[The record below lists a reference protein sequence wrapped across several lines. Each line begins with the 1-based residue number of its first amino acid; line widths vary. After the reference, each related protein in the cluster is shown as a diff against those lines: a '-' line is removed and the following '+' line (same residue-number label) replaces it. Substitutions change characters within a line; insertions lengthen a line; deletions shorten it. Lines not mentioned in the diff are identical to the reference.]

1 MEFIRCFNSTLW
13 SYRFFIAYFMGKM
26 NYNGISK
33 SFWKNKKIDFVKIN
47 FKQILEMIEKN
58 EKSNID
64 E

>member
-1 MEFIRCFNSTLW
+1 
-13 SYRFFIAYFMGKM
+13 MGKM

-58 EKSNID
+58 KKSNID

>member
-1 MEFIRCFNSTLW
+1 
-13 SYRFFIAYFMGKM
+13 MGKM

-64 E
+64 ECIS